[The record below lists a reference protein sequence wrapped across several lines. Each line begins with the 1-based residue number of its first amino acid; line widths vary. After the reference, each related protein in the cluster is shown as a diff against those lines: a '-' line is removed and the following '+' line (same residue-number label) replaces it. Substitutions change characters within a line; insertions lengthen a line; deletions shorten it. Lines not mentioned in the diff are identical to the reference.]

1 MKMADHYL
9 GNNLNPSDMESML
22 DDMAME
28 FGYMPKEEDNT
39 PEWKRVADRLE
50 NRLASET
57 LDKIETLLKADRFPC
72 ETYGCN
78 DHTLSCKVPAT
89 HTLKWVLRFIQGS
102 HEHIYGEI
110 KEVRS

>member
-1 MKMADHYL
+1 MRQADKLL
-9 GNNLNPSDMESML
+9 GANIFPDPDMETYLSE
-22 DDMAME
+22 MAKHY
-28 FGYMPKEEDNT
+28 GIEEDSI
-39 PEWKRVADRLE
+39 PEWQRVADLPE
-50 NRLASET
+50 NKLAAET

-102 HEHIYGEI
+102 HEHVYGEI
-110 KEVRS
+110 KEVRA